1 MLFLIA
7 RKHDIVADAC
17 LYFIQH
23 VRLEQSFKGVNK
35 MVRRLIAISGLV
47 LALASSGLAQRGS
60 SPPILPSRTLTP
72 GDTLD
77 VTADDICIAGY
88 TKTVR
93 NVPSSLKAK
102 VYESY
107 GIVSRQPKEYEVD
120 HLISLEL
127 GGSNSIRNLWP
138 ESYLTSPWNAH
149 VKDRLENFLHKQVC
163 DGKMDLKQAQDEIA
177 SDWISTY
184 KKYFG
189 SPSLQSAHLSRTVR
203 KRVGRRY
210 RGATL
215 VTAGGQVWA
224 NSKSKKYFMPGS
236 RYYGRTRSGQF
247 MSEHEAIR
255 EGYQASKAS
264 G

>member
-1 MLFLIA
+1 ML
-7 RKHDIVADAC
+7 
-17 LYFIQH
+17 
-23 VRLEQSFKGVNK
+23 
-35 MVRRLIAISGLV
+35 RRLIAVTGLI

-60 SPPILPSRTLTP
+60 TPPILPSRTLTP

-77 VTADDICIAGY
+77 VTADDICTVGY

-93 NVPSSLKAK
+93 NVPASLKVK

-107 GIVSRQPKEYEVD
+107 GILSHLPKEYEVD

-149 VKDRLENFLHKQVC
+149 VKDRLENFLHKRVC

-177 SDWISTY
+177 TDWISAY

-189 SPSLQSAHLSRTVR
+189 SPSLQAAHLSRSVR
-203 KRVGRRY
+203 KRVGRSH
-210 RGATL
+210 RGAIL
-215 VTAGGQVWA
+215 VAAGGQVWA
-224 NSKSKKYFMPGS
+224 NSKSKKYFLPGS
-236 RYYGRTRSGQF
+236 RYFGKTASGRF

-255 EGYQASKAS
+255 EGYQEAKTRRQNP
-264 G
+264 